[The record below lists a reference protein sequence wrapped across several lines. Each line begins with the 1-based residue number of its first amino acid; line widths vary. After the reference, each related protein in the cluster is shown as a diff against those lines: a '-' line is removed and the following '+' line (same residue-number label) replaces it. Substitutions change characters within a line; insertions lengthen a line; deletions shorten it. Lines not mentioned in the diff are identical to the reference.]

1 MFTSCNYI
9 LRINY
14 SHSHIQCNSLMGHV
28 QCFLMLRQ
36 NYHGFSRYCCPPE
49 NKIVNVSWIINYV
62 ILSIVVPI
70 IIHFHEF
77 FTSLAIW
84 QLLISTLLCSS
95 YNYVY
100 MHGFDASCMGLL
112 DSYLY
117 NYNISYS
124 YMHTILN
131 FM

>member
-9 LRINY
+9 LLTTVTHTYNVAVWWVMC
-14 SHSHIQCNSLMGHV
+14 S
-28 QCFLMLRQ
+28 
-36 NYHGFSRYCCPPE
+36 
-49 NKIVNVSWIINYV
+49 VSWCLDKIIMGLAGNAALLK
-62 ILSIVVPI
+62 IKLWTFHGSSINI
-70 IIHFHEF
+70 IDCGSGTNNHTFSWI

-95 YNYVY
+95 YNYIY
-100 MHGFDASCMGLL
+100 MNPFDVSSVSLL

-131 FM
+131 FK